1 MLNIKNKKNNI
12 TPQLVYLWKKNHNL
26 WESRYCQPQFIYANP
41 FFCQQLNLSENSDII
56 ELSASELPAPITEYE
71 DSQYCI
77 GTLFHVNKAKV
88 FSLTCRFYGKLL
100 AAIIGQTPSKL
111 FTQVKHAIISLF
123 LQKYTNQKP
132 EGHRCLNDF
141 ELNAPE
147 KLLQQESMMFS

>member
-26 WESRYCQPQFIYANP
+26 WESRHCQPQFIYANP

-71 DSQYCI
+71 DSQHCI

-100 AAIIGQTPSKL
+100 TSIMSKTSSEL
-111 FTQVKHAIISLF
+111 FTKIQHAIISLF
-123 LQKYTNQKP
+123 LQKYTNQKL
-132 EGHRCLNDF
+132 GKYYCLNDF
-141 ELNAPE
+141 DLDTPE
-147 KLLQQESMMFS
+147 RFLQQKSMMFS

>member
-26 WESRYCQPQFIYANP
+26 WGAKHCQSKFIYANS
-41 FFCQQLNLSENSDII
+41 FFCQPLNLSENFDIT

-71 DSQYCI
+71 DSQRCI
-77 GTLFHVNKAKV
+77 GTLFHVNKTKV

-100 AAIIGQTPSKL
+100 ATIIGQTPSKL
-111 FTQVKHAIISLF
+111 FTQVKHAIIFLF

-132 EGHRCLNDF
+132 EGYRCLNDF

-147 KLLQQESMMFS
+147 KLSQQESIMFS